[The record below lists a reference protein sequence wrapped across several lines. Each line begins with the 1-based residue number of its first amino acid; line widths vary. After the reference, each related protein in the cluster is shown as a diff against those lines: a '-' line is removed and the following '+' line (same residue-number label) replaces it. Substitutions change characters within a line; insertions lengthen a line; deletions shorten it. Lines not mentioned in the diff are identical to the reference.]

1 MTFTIPTWLF
11 YSAIGLG
18 ATIILSLAILG
29 VYVLYVA
36 FRSERSLRGLL

>member
-1 MTFTIPTWLF
+1 MTFTIPTWLI

-29 VYVLYVA
+29 AVVLFVA
-36 FRSERSLRGLL
+36 FRRG

>member
-1 MTFTIPTWLF
+1 MTLTIPTWLI

-36 FRSERSLRGLL
+36 YRREK